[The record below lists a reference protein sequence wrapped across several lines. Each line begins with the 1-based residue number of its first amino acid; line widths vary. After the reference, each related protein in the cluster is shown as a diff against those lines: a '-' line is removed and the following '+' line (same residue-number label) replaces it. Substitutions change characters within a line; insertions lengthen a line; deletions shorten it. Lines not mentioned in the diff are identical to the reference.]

1 MKGRSGYEFLRARG
15 KVSFLPWVKKKRTDE
30 KFKII

>member
-15 KVSFLPWVKKKRTDE
+15 KVSFLPWVKKKGQM
-30 KFKII
+30 KNLK